1 MERRWGAMLQQG
13 AFPSHPPLLQGDKP
27 MLHIAWMTELGH
39 WARVSPARAPHPVT
53 TEKAVQ
59 TVDFQ
64 LLSDAGSSHQHPS
77 ALHSWLARS
86 PGTTRRSDPAA
97 VTPLLCTMAGGNVT
111 SQNKQEAGFKDLG
124 VFKSLRDFS
133 KNNILALHSVY
144 GVWLLFLIS
153 KTKQKK
159 PKTK

>member
-13 AFPSHPPLLQGDKP
+13 AFPSHPPLLRGDKP

-59 TVDFQ
+59 N
-64 LLSDAGSSHQHPS
+64 SSSMMLDLVTITPV
-77 ALHSWLARS
+77 
-86 PGTTRRSDPAA
+86 PFTGTTHRSDPAA

-153 KTKQKK
+153 KTKQKN